1 VSGDWAAVSRAITD
15 RMAEL
20 SLSQRELIDRSQ
32 VSKAIVGEI
41 QNNTVQRRRSA
52 RTLEALSVA
61 LEWHPDHLAAVLE
74 GRVPPRLGEPAAR
87 SDNDVPGR
95 LAVIEHQLRQI
106 DDRLD
111 RIDSK
116 NDRIDDVAT
125 DIKATVDQLIADLHS
140 SGR

>member
-1 VSGDWAAVSRAITD
+1 MSGDWAAVSRAIID

-20 SLSQRELIDRSQ
+20 PLSQRELIDSSQ

-74 GRVPPRLGEPAAR
+74 GRTPPAPGEPSVR

-95 LAVIEHQLRQI
+95 LAVIEHRLRQI
-106 DDRLD
+106 DDRLS
-111 RIDSK
+111 RIDSR
-116 NDRIDDVAT
+116 NERIDDVAA
-125 DIKATVDQLIADLHS
+125 DIKAAVDQLVADLHS
-140 SGR
+140 AGD